1 MHIVVVDPEPVQAK
15 LLGFILQEAGH
26 TVTLVPTGTQALA
39 TVPAHETA
47 AVLLDAELP
56 DMTGTD
62 LCKELRARRYSGPMI
77 FVSHRSHR
85 NDKISA
91 FDHGADDYVVEPYDP
106 QELLARV
113 DAVVRRCRHA
123 DFHPLGTVLKVGEVE
138 LSIGELTVRTDLG
151 REITLTPTEMRILE
165 CLMRNS
171 PITISRDTLIER
183 TWGYDF
189 AVEGNRVD
197 VYIMRLRK
205 KLEVDPAR
213 PQLLQTVRGIGYVFR
228 G

>member
-15 LLGFILQEAGH
+15 LLGFILEEAGH
-26 TVTLVPTGTQALA
+26 TVTLVPNGAQALA
-39 TVPAHETA
+39 AVPSRETA
-47 AVLLDAELP
+47 AVLLESELP
-56 DMTGTD
+56 DMEGTE

-77 FVSHRSHR
+77 FVSHRGQRH
-85 NDKISA
+85 DKISA

-123 DFHPLGTVLKVGEVE
+123 DFHPLGTVLKVGAVE
-138 LSIGELTVRTDLG
+138 LSIGELTVRTEHG

-197 VYIMRLRK
+197 VYVMRLRK
-205 KLEVDPAR
+205 KLEVDPAQ
-213 PQLLQTVRGIGYVFR
+213 PQFLQTVRGIGYVFR